1 MNWILII
8 IIALLFSAFFSGM
21 EIAFVSSNKVRVEL
35 DMKQQGMM
43 SKILGLFYGNEE
55 QFISTMLVGNNIALV
70 IYGMGMAA
78 LLEPV
83 IALVWNQEAF
93 VVLMQTLLS
102 TLLILFVGEFLPKT
116 IFRVNPNATMRFFS
130 PFVWLLY
137 VVLYPISKFTSVVSK
152 CVMRLGGSEDRTST
166 LWSPDEQDRT
176 RLVYPE
182 KYRRI

>member
-116 IFRVNPNATMRFFS
+116 IFRVNPNAIFLSFRVVALCRFISDFEVYVCRFQMRDE
-130 PFVWLLY
+130 
-137 VVLYPISKFTSVVSK
+137 T
-152 CVMRLGGSEDRTST
+152 GGSEDRTST

-176 RLVYPE
+176 
-182 KYRRI
+182 

>member
-70 IYGMGMAA
+70 IYGMGMAGA
-78 LLEPV
+78 GHSFGVESGGFCRFDADV
-83 IALVWNQEAF
+83 VVHF
-93 VVLMQTLLS
+93 VN
-102 TLLILFVGEFLPKT
+102 FVRG
-116 IFRVNPNATMRFFS
+116 
-130 PFVWLLY
+130 
-137 VVLYPISKFTSVVSK
+137 
-152 CVMRLGGSEDRTST
+152 
-166 LWSPDEQDRT
+166 
-176 RLVYPE
+176 
-182 KYRRI
+182 

>member
-43 SKILGLFYGNEE
+43 SKILGVFYGNEE

-83 IALVWNQEAF
+83 IALVWNQEALCRF
-93 VVLMQTLLS
+93 ISDFEVYVCR
-102 TLLILFVGEFLPKT
+102 FK
-116 IFRVNPNATMRFFS
+116 MRDE
-130 PFVWLLY
+130 
-137 VVLYPISKFTSVVSK
+137 T
-152 CVMRLGGSEDRTST
+152 GGSEGRTST

-176 RLVYPE
+176 
-182 KYRRI
+182 

>member
-1 MNWILII
+1 MDTYIYLLITM
-8 IIALLFSAFFSGM
+8 AFSAFFSGM

-83 IALVWNQEAF
+83 IALVWNQEVAVHF
-93 VVLMQTLLS
+93 VN
-102 TLLILFVGEFLPKT
+102 FVRG
-116 IFRVNPNATMRFFS
+116 
-130 PFVWLLY
+130 
-137 VVLYPISKFTSVVSK
+137 
-152 CVMRLGGSEDRTST
+152 
-166 LWSPDEQDRT
+166 
-176 RLVYPE
+176 
-182 KYRRI
+182 

>member
-102 TLLILFVGEFLPKT
+102 TLWVNFCPRRFSVLTRMRRCVFSLLSCGCFMSFYIR
-116 IFRVNPNATMRFFS
+116 FRSLRLSFPNA
-130 PFVWLLY
+130 
-137 VVLYPISKFTSVVSK
+137 
-152 CVMRLGGSEDRTST
+152 
-166 LWSPDEQDRT
+166 
-176 RLVYPE
+176 
-182 KYRRI
+182 

>member
-102 TLLILFVGEFLPKT
+102 TLTRMRRCVFSLLSCGCFMSFYIR
-116 IFRVNPNATMRFFS
+116 FRSLRLSFPN
-130 PFVWLLY
+130 V
-137 VVLYPISKFTSVVSK
+137 
-152 CVMRLGGSEDRTST
+152 
-166 LWSPDEQDRT
+166 
-176 RLVYPE
+176 
-182 KYRRI
+182 

>member
-83 IALVWNQEAF
+83 IAWCGSRRLLAF
-93 VVLMQTLLS
+93 
-102 TLLILFVGEFLPKT
+102 
-116 IFRVNPNATMRFFS
+116 
-130 PFVWLLY
+130 
-137 VVLYPISKFTSVVSK
+137 
-152 CVMRLGGSEDRTST
+152 
-166 LWSPDEQDRT
+166 
-176 RLVYPE
+176 
-182 KYRRI
+182 

>member
-43 SKILGLFYGNEE
+43 SKILGVFYGNEE

-83 IALVWNQEAF
+83 IALAF
-93 VVLMQTLLS
+93 FLS
-102 TLLILFVGEFLPKT
+102 
-116 IFRVNPNATMRFFS
+116 FRVVALCRFISDFEVYVCRFQMRDE
-130 PFVWLLY
+130 
-137 VVLYPISKFTSVVSK
+137 T
-152 CVMRLGGSEDRTST
+152 GGSEDRTST

-176 RLVYPE
+176 
-182 KYRRI
+182 

>member
-78 LLEPV
+78 LLGHSFGVESGGFCRFDADV
-83 IALVWNQEAF
+83 AVHF
-93 VVLMQTLLS
+93 VN
-102 TLLILFVGEFLPKT
+102 FVRG
-116 IFRVNPNATMRFFS
+116 
-130 PFVWLLY
+130 
-137 VVLYPISKFTSVVSK
+137 
-152 CVMRLGGSEDRTST
+152 
-166 LWSPDEQDRT
+166 
-176 RLVYPE
+176 
-182 KYRRI
+182 

>member
-70 IYGMGMAA
+70 IYGMGM
-78 LLEPV
+78 
-83 IALVWNQEAF
+83 
-93 VVLMQTLLS
+93 
-102 TLLILFVGEFLPKT
+102 
-116 IFRVNPNATMRFFS
+116 
-130 PFVWLLY
+130 
-137 VVLYPISKFTSVVSK
+137 
-152 CVMRLGGSEDRTST
+152 GGSFGAGHSFGVESGGFCRFDADVAVHFVNFVRG
-166 LWSPDEQDRT
+166 
-176 RLVYPE
+176 
-182 KYRRI
+182 

>member
-83 IALVWNQEAF
+83 IALVESGGFCRFDADVVVHF
-93 VVLMQTLLS
+93 VN
-102 TLLILFVGEFLPKT
+102 FVRG
-116 IFRVNPNATMRFFS
+116 
-130 PFVWLLY
+130 
-137 VVLYPISKFTSVVSK
+137 
-152 CVMRLGGSEDRTST
+152 
-166 LWSPDEQDRT
+166 
-176 RLVYPE
+176 
-182 KYRRI
+182 

>member
-83 IALVWNQEAF
+83 MRQCVF
-93 VVLMQTLLS
+93 SLLS
-102 TLLILFVGEFLPKT
+102 CGCFMSFYIR
-116 IFRVNPNATMRFFS
+116 FRSLRLSFPNA
-130 PFVWLLY
+130 
-137 VVLYPISKFTSVVSK
+137 
-152 CVMRLGGSEDRTST
+152 
-166 LWSPDEQDRT
+166 
-176 RLVYPE
+176 
-182 KYRRI
+182 

>member
-78 LLEPV
+78 LLEPESGGFCRFDADV
-83 IALVWNQEAF
+83 AVHF
-93 VVLMQTLLS
+93 VN
-102 TLLILFVGEFLPKT
+102 FVRG
-116 IFRVNPNATMRFFS
+116 
-130 PFVWLLY
+130 
-137 VVLYPISKFTSVVSK
+137 
-152 CVMRLGGSEDRTST
+152 
-166 LWSPDEQDRT
+166 
-176 RLVYPE
+176 
-182 KYRRI
+182 